1 MDNNRNIR
9 LRNILETVEN
19 IFSDTLD
26 IIVFN
31 NTKFI

>member
-26 IIVFN
+26 ITCF
-31 NTKFI
+31 

>member
-9 LRNILETVEN
+9 LRNILEIVEN

-26 IIVFN
+26 ITCF
-31 NTKFI
+31 

>member
-26 IIVFN
+26 STCF
-31 NTKFI
+31 

>member
-26 IIVFN
+26 IICF
-31 NTKFI
+31 